1 MNPTAAPEAPA
12 TTRVMSEDDL
22 LDFVWIAD
30 PQISPDGKSIAFTH
44 VSVDREEDRY
54 RTALWVIDCGKPAPR
69 PLTSGTRDSQPRW
82 SPDGRTIAFAR
93 VTDPEKPAQLWLLP
107 MAGGEAA
114 ALTSLP
120 KGASS
125 PAWSPDGKQI
135 AFLSY
140 GNDVAPPEHPYY
152 KHVTLRLMPVEGGT
166 PRVIAYV
173 YGGQGTINVPSW
185 SPDGRMLAF
194 VSNSDLN

>member
-1 MNPTAAPEAPA
+1 MRLTDFKGLDDGPEY
-12 TTRVMSEDDL
+12 
-22 LDFVWIAD
+22 
-30 PQISPDGKSIAFTH
+30 SPDGKYIYFN
-44 VSVDREEDRY
+44 SVRSGRMQ
-54 RTALWVIDCGKPAPR
+54 LWRMK
-69 PLTSGTRDSQPRW
+69 
-82 SPDGRTIAFAR
+82 PDGRDQEP
-93 VTDPEKPAQLWLLP
+93 VTNDEYNNWFPHL
-107 MAGGEAA
+107 
-114 ALTSLP
+114 
-120 KGASS
+120 
-125 PAWSPDGKQI
+125 SPDGKRI

-152 KHVTLRLMPVEGGT
+152 KHVTLRLMPVEGGV